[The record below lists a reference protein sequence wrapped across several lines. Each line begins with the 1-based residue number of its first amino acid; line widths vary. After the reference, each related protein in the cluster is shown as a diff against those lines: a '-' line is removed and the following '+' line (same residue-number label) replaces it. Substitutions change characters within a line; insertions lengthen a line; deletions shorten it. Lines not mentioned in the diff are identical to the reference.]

1 MQKQYITADQL
12 LKDSLDLAFRII
24 ESGFRPDMIV
34 GIWRGGTPVGIAVQE
49 VMEFVGIK
57 TDHIAIRTS
66 SYTSIGQ
73 RTTVE
78 VDGLEYLEQQLN
90 ADKKLL
96 LIDDVFDTGQSI
108 ESVIQELSGFY
119 KGSSPEI
126 RIATPYYKPG
136 NNETGRVPDFYLFET
151 DDWLVFPHELIGL
164 SVKEILNEK
173 PLPEELKEKLLFLQR
188 RMTKT

>member
-49 VMEFVGIK
+49 VMEFVDIK
-57 TDHIAIRTS
+57 TDHIAIRAS
-66 SYTSIGQ
+66 SYTNIGQ

-108 ESVIQELSGFY
+108 ESVIQELNGFY

>member
-49 VMEFVGIK
+49 VMEFVDIK
-57 TDHIAIRTS
+57 TDHIAIRAS
-66 SYTSIGQ
+66 SYTNIGQ

-108 ESVIQELSGFY
+108 ESVIQELSDFY

-151 DDWLVFPHELIGL
+151 DDWLVFPHELSGL
-164 SVKEILNEK
+164 SVKDIINEK
-173 PLPEELKEKLLFLQR
+173 PLPEELKEKLLSLQR
-188 RMTKT
+188 QMTKT

>member
-49 VMEFVGIK
+49 VMEFVDIK
-57 TDHIAIRTS
+57 TDHIAIRAS
-66 SYTSIGQ
+66 SYTNIGQ

-108 ESVIQELSGFY
+108 ESVIQELNGFY

-164 SVKEILNEK
+164 SVKEIINEK
-173 PLPEELKEKLLFLQR
+173 PLPEELKEKLLSLQR
-188 RMTKT
+188 QMTKT

>member
-24 ESGFRPDMIV
+24 GSGFRPDMIV

-49 VMEFVGIK
+49 VMEFVDIK

-66 SYTSIGQ
+66 SYTNIGQ

-108 ESVIQELSGFY
+108 ESVIQELNGFY

-164 SVKEILNEK
+164 SVKEIINEK
-173 PLPEELKEKLLFLQR
+173 PLPEELKEKLLSLQR
-188 RMTKT
+188 QMTKT

>member
-1 MQKQYITADQL
+1 MKKQYITADQL

-49 VMEFVGIK
+49 VMEFVDIK

-66 SYTSIGQ
+66 SYTNIGQ

-108 ESVIQELSGFY
+108 ESVIQELSDFY

-173 PLPEELKEKLLFLQR
+173 PLPEELKEKLLSLQR
-188 RMTKT
+188 QMTKT

>member
-1 MQKQYITADQL
+1 MKKQYITADQL

-49 VMEFVGIK
+49 VMEFVDIK

-66 SYTSIGQ
+66 SYTNIGQ

-108 ESVIQELSGFY
+108 ESVIQELSDFY

-136 NNETGRVPDFYLFET
+136 NNEPGRVPDFYLFET

-164 SVKEILNEK
+164 SVKEIINEK
-173 PLPEELKEKLLFLQR
+173 PLPEELKEKLLSLQR
-188 RMTKT
+188 QMTKT

>member
-49 VMEFVGIK
+49 VMEFVDIK
-57 TDHIAIRTS
+57 TDHIAIRAS
-66 SYTSIGQ
+66 SYTNIGQ

>member
-1 MQKQYITADQL
+1 MKKQYITADQL

-24 ESGFRPDMIV
+24 GSGFRPDMIV

-49 VMEFVGIK
+49 VMEFVDIK

-66 SYTSIGQ
+66 SYTNIGQ

-164 SVKEILNEK
+164 SVKEIINEK
-173 PLPEELKEKLLFLQR
+173 PLPEELKEKLLSLQR
-188 RMTKT
+188 QMTKT

>member
-1 MQKQYITADQL
+1 MKKQYITADQL

-49 VMEFVGIK
+49 VMEFVDIK

-66 SYTSIGQ
+66 SYTNIGQ

-108 ESVIQELSGFY
+108 ESVIQELSDFY

-164 SVKEILNEK
+164 SVKEIINEK
-173 PLPEELKEKLLFLQR
+173 PLPEELKEKLLSLQR
-188 RMTKT
+188 QMTKT

>member
-24 ESGFRPDMIV
+24 ESCFRPDMIV

-49 VMEFVGIK
+49 VMEFVDIK
-57 TDHIAIRTS
+57 TDHIAIRAS
-66 SYTSIGQ
+66 SYTNIGQ

-108 ESVIQELSGFY
+108 ESVIQELNGFY

-164 SVKEILNEK
+164 SVKEIINEK
-173 PLPEELKEKLLFLQR
+173 PLPEELKEKLLSLQR
-188 RMTKT
+188 QMTKT